1 MNTTAFNA
9 HAVDSLLKA
18 HRTDAERMPA
28 PAVSRYTREQIIA
41 SIKRWQERYGEPPKV
56 FDWDPSWA
64 RRRGETWRAE
74 RFEAG
79 DWPTVAI
86 VRRQFGNMSKALFA
100 AGVRPRRGPTRAR
113 SHVLSDDEIL
123 TAIREWARLY
133 KEPPAIADWS
143 PARARSGGQLWRLDR
158 YYAGNWPSTNTVVR
172 RFGTFSEAVRQAGLE
187 PRPRG
192 RHTGAAPSIPVDAR
206 EIIRRQ
212 LDSNSLQLS
221 TRGAGRARPERRRGE
236 ERRRPDRA
244 ARRPD
249 RPRGRRPLVG
259 RRRHPVSG
267 APTPRRRLT
276 ELTAPHATRRG
287 SARRPAWPGPAPAGR
302 RASRRPR
309 RCAVVR
315 AEDVAE
321 LQAVHRRPAA
331 WPRRLPRRSP
341 RAAARAAARR
351 RSASATVR
359 VTAS

>member
-1 MNTTAFNA
+1 MNTEAFHS

-18 HRTDAERMPA
+18 HRTDAGRLPA
-28 PAVSRYTREQIIA
+28 PAASRYTREEIIA
-41 SIKRWQERYGEPPKV
+41 SVKRWQECYGEPPKV

-123 TAIREWARLY
+123 GAIREWTRIY

-143 PARARSGGQLWRLDR
+143 PARARSAGQLWRLDR

-172 RFGTFSEAVRQAGLE
+172 RFGTFSEAVRRAGLE

-212 LDSNSLQLS
+212 LDTHSLNCGPAVLAARVRSVAAARSADDQTAL
-221 TRGAGRARPERRRGE
+221 RGALI
-236 ERRRPDRA
+236 DLA
-244 ARRPD
+244 AAALSWADVVTNAPD
-249 RPRGRRPLVG
+249 RPI
-259 RRRHPVSG
+259 
-267 APTPRRRLT
+267 
-276 ELTAPHATRRG
+276 
-287 SARRPAWPGPAPAGR
+287 
-302 RASRRPR
+302 
-309 RCAVVR
+309 
-315 AEDVAE
+315 
-321 LQAVHRRPAA
+321 
-331 WPRRLPRRSP
+331 
-341 RAAARAAARR
+341 RAAA
-351 RSASATVR
+351 
-359 VTAS
+359 